1 MCARARAGARGGG
14 AGRGGGGEG
23 RQVAGLMAELRDEAR
38 RSWSESLWAMAVSVG
53 LLWFLLKS
61 RRI

>member
-14 AGRGGGGEG
+14 AGRGGGEG
-23 RQVAGLMAELRDEAR
+23 RPVAGFMAELRDEAR